1 MYTQLL
7 GINQHGQILT
17 SNMKIYLSGDE
28 KHAHVSLKNT
38 SLMNKDNVEPI
49 INKFYLC
56 IFNQNE
62 EDLAVDFQ
70 DRGLW
75 NIEYTV
81 QDPNPETKKTKITF
95 TAANDYIG
103 LLPNQTLSFTLINKK
118 PNSHFTENQFSNKTQ
133 EQDYQVGVTF
143 IDKTENDVTLEGQF
157 ILMPT
162 ITTTP
167 PPPIPAPA
175 PTSIPTANPQSFSQ
189 IMVEGKTQLVGPS
202 LYDPNEPSLYPITH
216 SSEVV
221 TWIEKAGP
229 NNVIIGGFV
238 RKVIQYKT
246 LDHDGNIT
254 QRETTNDIPFHC
266 MIDRDDANEG
276 DLFEVTGSAV
286 ISEVYAHPVNFGK
299 DPKFKKP
306 VAWQFMDKLVVKIC
320 IRKKF
325 TTL

>member
-17 SNMKIYLSGDE
+17 SNMKIDLSGDE
-28 KHAHVSLKNT
+28 KQAHVSLKNT
-38 SLMNKDNVEPI
+38 SLISKDNVEPI

-56 IFNQNE
+56 IFNQDE
-62 EDLAVDFQ
+62 EDLEVDFQ
-70 DRGLW
+70 EKGLW
-75 NIEYTV
+75 NIDYTD
-81 QDPNPETKKTKITF
+81 QDPNLETKKTKIIF
-95 TAANDYIG
+95 SAANDYIG

-118 PNSHFTENQFSNKTQ
+118 PNSHFNEYQFSNKTK

-143 IDKTENDVTLEGQF
+143 IDKTENNIMLEGQF
-157 ILMPT
+157 ILMPM
-162 ITTTP
+162 ITTTRP
-167 PPPIPAPA
+167 PHIPEPAPA
-175 PTSIPTANPQSFSQ
+175 PIPTPNPQSCSQ
-189 IMVEGKTQLVGPS
+189 IIIEGKTQLVGPS

-216 SSEVV
+216 SNEIV
-221 TWIEKAGP
+221 TWIEKASP
-229 NNVIIGGFV
+229 NYVMIGGFV

-254 QRETTNDIPFHC
+254 QKETINDIPFHC

-286 ISEVYAHPVNFGK
+286 LSEVYAHPINFGK